1 MDKEKRASS
10 EIRLRERILLAKAF
24 DHTIF
29 AMPREFTRHMTG
41 IVRYPKLINDLG
53 RTVDV
58 RRAWDN
64 RFSFEIRQKRY
75 LGRGTYAISAR
86 ATGFID
92 YDEKEHKTRITG
104 IVKLGG
110 QYVTLLNVMTAF
122 VLLSFGLIFVAILY
136 LPLFLLMSAVIGLH
150 WMYLFADRHDL
161 EQQLALLVDLTEREL
176 RLKERDHSG
185 DILAEDIVARE
196 LASKQ

>member
-58 RRAWDN
+58 RRA
-64 RFSFEIRQKRY
+64 
-75 LGRGTYAISAR
+75 
-86 ATGFID
+86 
-92 YDEKEHKTRITG
+92 
-104 IVKLGG
+104 
-110 QYVTLLNVMTAF
+110 
-122 VLLSFGLIFVAILY
+122 
-136 LPLFLLMSAVIGLH
+136 
-150 WMYLFADRHDL
+150 
-161 EQQLALLVDLTEREL
+161 
-176 RLKERDHSG
+176 
-185 DILAEDIVARE
+185 
-196 LASKQ
+196 